1 MDSGET
7 QLDLVRMF
15 DDLNDDG
22 KENQGMY
29 GTSKLTNNDLQCP

>member
-1 MDSGET
+1 MDSAET
-7 QLDLVRMF
+7 QLDLARMF

-29 GTSKLTNNDLQCP
+29 EASKLTNNDLQCP